1 MNPSP
6 LIESRREIRTGVGGA
21 VDWLI
26 ARMIAVPWYYYL
38 IVGYG
43 FLIPVIAM
51 NLPGVGGVGA
61 ADLLMPIGAFVLATM
76 PRTGKIQ
83 TPHIAL
89 AVFSLAALVSLL
101 QIHEGKPAIDCTIRW
116 VRLFGIFIPFYF
128 CLFVPV
134 NDKVVRCAVL
144 SWVIGGLAAILIGVF
159 LHIFQIEVRAGQ
171 QRLWMNGGSML
182 RAGGLI
188 GNSGA
193 YGHMTATWSVI
204 TATYFVGVS
213 KHRFRFVVA
222 GSAIMMFFYVMVISS
237 SRAALLHLVAAGIP
251 FVILYRIPKVAH
263 QWFTLGVVYGVMG
276 IVALA
281 CAAQCMPQKSSGGSS
296 NVVETNLKRFIPG
309 YGGGSAS
316 EFTSNRADN
325 WPEYIAMMNEKAL
338 TGWGYK
344 MGVRLHE
351 ESPDNSYLSVMLETG
366 AFGFLCMSMFVLTIF
381 YQLICRYFASDP
393 YALIMIPVCC
403 GQLANCFT
411 SDIYTFWIT
420 QPVVFML
427 LGLVTQRGIKKTNGE
442 ATSTTLLDDRGS
454 VGSTKNS

>member
-1 MNPSP
+1 MNHLPVIEPS
-6 LIESRREIRTGVGGA
+6 LEISNGRTGFGGTI
-21 VDWLI
+21 DRLI
-26 ARMIAVPWYYYL
+26 AFMASVPWYLYL
-38 IVGYG
+38 IIAYG

-51 NLPGVGGVGA
+51 NLPGVGGLGA
-61 ADLLMPIGAFVLATM
+61 ADLLMPIGAAVLIAI
-76 PRTGKIQ
+76 PRCGKIQ

-89 AVFSLAALVSLL
+89 ALFCLAALISLC
-101 QIHEGKPAIDCTIRW
+101 QIQQLKPAIDCTIRW
-116 VRLFGIFIPFYF
+116 IRLFGIFIPFYF

-134 NDKVVRCAVL
+134 TNKVINCAII
-144 SWVIGGLAAILIGVF
+144 SWIVGGLVAILIGIL

-171 QRLWMNGGSML
+171 QRLWMDGGSML

-193 YGHMTATWSVI
+193 FGHMAATWSVI
-204 TATYFVGVS
+204 TATFFIAVS
-213 KHRFRFVVA
+213 RHRFRFVI
-222 GSAIMMFFYVMVISS
+222 SAAAITIFFYVMVIAS
-237 SRAALLHLVAAGIP
+237 SRASLLHLVAAGIP
-251 FVILYRIPKVAH
+251 FLILYRIPKKIH
-263 QWFTLGVVYGVMG
+263 HWITLGTVYGVLG
-276 IVALA
+276 LVLLA
-281 CAAQCMPQKSSGGSS
+281 CVAQCMPQSSAGKSS

-351 ESPDNSYLSVMLETG
+351 ESPDNSYISVMLETG
-366 AFGFLCMSMFVLTIF
+366 ALGFLCMSMFVLTVL
-381 YQLICRYFASDP
+381 YQLVCRYYAADP
-393 YALIMIPVCC
+393 YTLIMIPVCC

-427 LGLVTQRGIKKTNGE
+427 LGLVIQRGARPADVVDG
-442 ATSTTLLDDRGS
+442 DD
-454 VGSTKNS
+454 VN

>member
-1 MNPSP
+1 MDR
-6 LIESRREIRTGVGGA
+6 LVSRVASI
-21 VDWLI
+21 
-26 ARMIAVPWYYYL
+26 PWYYYL

-43 FLIPVIAM
+43 FLIPVVAM
-51 NLPGVGGVGA
+51 NLPGVGGLGA
-61 ADLLMPIGAFVLATM
+61 ADLLMPIGALVLVAL
-76 PRTGKIQ
+76 PRKGKIQ

-89 AVFSLAALVSLL
+89 AVFCLAALVSLL
-101 QIHEGKPAIDCTIRW
+101 QIHEFKPAVDCTIRW

-128 CLFVPV
+128 SLFVPV
-134 NDKVVRCAVL
+134 NDKVLRCAVVA
-144 SWVIGGLAAILIGVF
+144 WIVGGLVAILIGVF
-159 LHIFQIEVRAGQ
+159 LHVFQIEVRAGQ
-171 QRLWMNGGSML
+171 QRLWLAGGSIL

-204 TATYFVGVS
+204 TATFFIGVS
-213 KHRFRFVVA
+213 KNRFRFIIA
-222 GSAIMMFFYVMVISS
+222 GAAVMVFFYVMVISS

-251 FVILYRIPKVAH
+251 FMILYRIPKKAH
-263 QWFTLGVVYGVMG
+263 QWITLGVVYGLLG
-276 IVALA
+276 LILLA
-281 CAAQCMPQKSSGGSS
+281 CVAQCLPQTSSSGSS

-309 YGGGSAS
+309 YGGGSTS

-325 WPEYIAMMNEKAL
+325 WPEYIAMMNEKAI

-366 AFGFLCMSMFVLTIF
+366 AFGFLCMSMFVVTVL
-381 YQLICRYFASDP
+381 YQLSCRYFAGDP

-427 LGLVTQRGIKKTNGE
+427 LGLVIQRGASKTNSEPLGCN
-442 ATSTTLLDDRGS
+442 STELLDDRGS
-454 VGSTKNS
+454 VGRPQYS

>member
-1 MNPSP
+1 MNHLPVIQASQ
-6 LIESRREIRTGVGGA
+6 EVGGNRTGVGGA
-21 VDWLI
+21 IDRLI
-26 ARMIAVPWYYYL
+26 ATTVSVPWYFYL
-38 IVGYG
+38 IIGYG
-43 FLIPVIAM
+43 FLIPVVAL

-61 ADLLMPIGAFVLATM
+61 ADLLMPIGALVLIAM
-76 PRTGKIQ
+76 PRKGKIQ

-89 AVFSLAALVSLL
+89 AMFCLAALVSLC
-101 QIHEGKPAIDCTIRW
+101 QIHQFKPAVDCTIRW
-116 VRLFGIFIPFYF
+116 IRLFGIFIPFYF

-134 NDKVVRCAVL
+134 NDKVIKCAVV
-144 SWVIGGLAAILIGVF
+144 SWIVGGLVAILIGVL

-171 QRLWMNGGSML
+171 QRLWLDGGSML

-193 YGHMTATWSVI
+193 FGHMTATWSVI
-204 TATYFVGVS
+204 TATFFIGVS
-213 KHRFRFVVA
+213 KNRFRFIIA
-222 GSAIMMFFYVMVISS
+222 GAAIMLFFYVMVISS
-237 SRAALLHLVAAGIP
+237 SRASLLHLVAAGIP
-251 FVILYRIPKVAH
+251 FLILYRIPKKAH
-263 QWFTLGVVYGVMG
+263 QWITLGVVYGVLG
-276 IVALA
+276 LVLLG
-281 CAAQCMPQKSSGGSS
+281 CVAQCMPEKSSGGSS

-366 AFGFLCMSMFVLTIF
+366 AFGFLCMSMFVVTVL
-381 YQLICRYFASDP
+381 YQLGCRYFASDP
-393 YALIMIPVCC
+393 YALVMIPVCC

-427 LGLVTQRGIKKTNGE
+427 LGLVIQR
-442 ATSTTLLDDRGS
+442 AARPSSVDGS
-454 VGSTKNS
+454 AV